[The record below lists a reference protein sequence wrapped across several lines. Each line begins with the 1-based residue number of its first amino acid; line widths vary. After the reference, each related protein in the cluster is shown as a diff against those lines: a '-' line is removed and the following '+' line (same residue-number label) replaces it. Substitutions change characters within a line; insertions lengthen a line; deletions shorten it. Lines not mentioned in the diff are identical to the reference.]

1 MALSWSP
8 EALLSAGADSAIW
21 GRFCNLRGGFY
32 NLNIG
37 QKECFTDCRIC
48 PKRLHNSPL
57 RLHNPPYRLHN
68 PPLRLQIPP
77 LPADCI
83 IRPFFKGQFS
93 DCIFCPKRLQNP
105 PLRLQNPPKI
115 AESAPAERNPSGI
128 ISRLFQ
134 LSRVGW
140 VDYLDFA
147 RRRLFISSQ
156 RDHSYCP
163 KQI

>member
-1 MALSWSP
+1 MGCIYLLYYKALGILTVWRYFWSLERDTLMVDISSDSGLSVDYHEIVLKIWSGP
-8 EALLSAGADSAIW
+8 QHRHQRPFFLLGRILQSGADSAIW
-21 GRFCNLRGGFY
+21 GGFCNLRGGFY

-83 IRPFFKGQFS
+83 IRPFSKDNFQIAYFALK
-93 DCIFCPKRLQNP
+93 DC
-105 PLRLQNPPKI
+105 KI
-115 AESAPAERNPSGI
+115 RP
-128 ISRLFQ
+128 
-134 LSRVGW
+134 
-140 VDYLDFA
+140 
-147 RRRLFISSQ
+147 
-156 RDHSYCP
+156 
-163 KQI
+163 

>member
-1 MALSWSP
+1 MLTQSRDRRYQDFGTDTDTDTLPASESIP

-83 IRPFFKGQFS
+83 IRPLFTGQFS

-105 PLRLQNPPKI
+105 PLRLQNPPQI
-115 AESAPAERNPSGI
+115 AESAPAERNPSGP
-128 ISRLFQ
+128 LVNTYKAFK
-134 LSRVGW
+134 L
-140 VDYLDFA
+140 
-147 RRRLFISSQ
+147 
-156 RDHSYCP
+156 
-163 KQI
+163 